1 MIIVI
6 VKKGGGQ
13 MISRKSQKRD
23 RILTLLQ
30 SVTCHPT
37 AEWIY
42 MMLKDEIPELSLATV
57 YRNLEQLTEMGI
69 IQKIE
74 GDDKTSHFD
83 GNAAK
88 HFHLGCTSCKK
99 IFDIPHEFIAIPVEG
114 IIKEAPFEVTDYTVS
129 FRGICPDCKIKA
141 IN

>member
-1 MIIVI
+1 
-6 VKKGGGQ
+6 
-13 MISRKSQKRD
+13 
-23 RILTLLQ
+23 
-30 SVTCHPT
+30 
-37 AEWIY
+37 
-42 MMLKDEIPELSLATV
+42 MLKDEIPELSLATV
-57 YRNLEQLTEMGI
+57 YRNLEQLTEMGF

-129 FRGICPDCKIKA
+129 FRGICPDCKIKS
-141 IN
+141 N